1 MLSRSKVK
9 RHTRKAGIYLGVGAI
24 VAVASAVGLYF
35 ETDRSRAWL
44 WYVLFVGTLPGVGWG
59 ASHLARSRGYPS
71 EVGFV
76 LSIVAYLLS
85 GIIGAISPQRLALGC
100 GVLFVTLLPVF
111 VLLSIPSKT
120 PIYGKSG
127 R

>member
-1 MLSRSKVK
+1 MLTRSKVK
-9 RHTRKAGIYLGVGAI
+9 RHTRKAGTFLGLGAI
-24 VAVASAVGLYF
+24 FAVASAVGLYF
-35 ETDRSRAWL
+35 DADRSRAWI
-44 WYVLFVGTLPGVGWG
+44 WYVLFVGTLPAIGWG

-76 LSIVAYLLS
+76 LSIVGYLLS
-85 GIIGAISPQRLALGC
+85 GIVGAISPQRLALGC
-100 GVLFVTLLPVF
+100 GVLFVVLLPSI

-120 PIYGKSG
+120 PIYGKTG